1 MPVRVDFGIAQDRGH
16 AVFETLGDEVFQP
29 FGLLVHFVPGILQ
42 NVMQEEFE
50 QAVMADE
57 FPGAAFSGRRESDTL
72 VLLIHNEGGPL
83 R

>member
-1 MPVRVDFGIAQDRGH
+1 
-16 AVFETLGDEVFQP
+16 
-29 FGLLVHFVPGILQ
+29 
-42 NVMQEEFE
+42 
-50 QAVMADE
+50 MADE